1 MSHLRLRDTPIC
13 TCSSGF
19 RTMMPLSISPVN
31 RTSPST
37 ITSPY
42 DVSV

>member
-1 MSHLRLRDTPIC
+1 MSFFRLRDTPIC
-13 TCSSGF
+13 TCSSGL
-19 RTMMPLSISPVN
+19 RTMMPLSISPLN

-42 DVSV
+42 GLSV

>member
-1 MSHLRLRDTPIC
+1 MSFFRLRDTPIC

-42 DVSV
+42 GLSV